1 MMKKSILGIAATAL
15 LASSAFAQNLDRDLR
30 KAVDGYTA
38 LVTNLQA
45 NNNLPQIEWSSY
57 VKTTDV
63 DEAWTV
69 SAIPG
74 LFAFRHIA
82 PNMDKNPA
90 EFEKWMKNK
99 GYLFE
104 SRAIVLFLP
113 NGAGFIT
120 RTGMYKKNPD
130 ALIVYDKDK
139 GYRNGADALPYL
151 AQILPHMHLDDLPK
165 VGNKKPTF
173 VLISSPSCPYSAALD
188 PKLVESGLSFRVNVT
203 FGVNPM
209 KDYPYVNRVYCA
221 KDKVAEWRKQVATKP
236 LPDIKMFDAQCDR
249 QELAR
254 YETADL
260 NLLTG
265 ENLPT
270 PSFVFADGTIL
281 SGADKLEQVKQKSQE
296 MERKKLFF
304 Q

>member
-1 MMKKSILGIAATAL
+1 
-15 LASSAFAQNLDRDLR
+15 
-30 KAVDGYTA
+30 
-38 LVTNLQA
+38 
-45 NNNLPQIEWSSY
+45 
-57 VKTTDV
+57 
-63 DEAWTV
+63 
-69 SAIPG
+69 
-74 LFAFRHIA
+74 
-82 PNMDKNPA
+82 
-90 EFEKWMKNK
+90 
-99 GYLFE
+99 
-104 SRAIVLFLP
+104 
-113 NGAGFIT
+113 
-120 RTGMYKKNPD
+120 
-130 ALIVYDKDK
+130 
-139 GYRNGADALPYL
+139 
-151 AQILPHMHLDDLPK
+151 
-165 VGNKKPTF
+165 
-173 VLISSPSCPYSAALD
+173 
-188 PKLVESGLSFRVNVT
+188 VESGLSFRVNVT